1 MSSTSALWAT
11 ALLMGLVGGPH
22 CIAMCGSACVA
33 VGQASKP
40 RSKQALLGFHAGRW
54 LGYSAMGALAAASMQ
69 GIGWLSTQS
78 AALRPAWTLL
88 HVAAVALGVVL
99 MVQARQPAWLE
110 SGARQVWA
118 WTRRRLQA
126 QPAAVGAVSLRGLGV
141 AAQSSEGSAALAA
154 SAAPAALGMAWALM
168 PCGLLY
174 AALLVAGLS
183 SSVWAGAGVMALFAL
198 GTTVSL
204 ALGPWVWLRLLH
216 RAGSARQPSYRDWGV
231 RLAGL
236 SLAATAGWGLWSG
249 LVHQTAPWCV
259 VAPI

>member
-1 MSSTSALWAT
+1 MSSTLWGT

-22 CIAMCGSACVA
+22 CIAMCGAACVA
-33 VGQASKP
+33 VGQVSQP
-40 RSKQALLGFHAGRW
+40 RSTQALALFHGGRV
-54 LGYSAMGALAAASMQ
+54 LGYSALGAVAAASVQ
-69 GIGWLSTQS
+69 GIGWLSTQT

-88 HVAAVALGVVL
+88 HVAAVALGLVL

-110 SGARQVWA
+110 GGARRIWAQV
-118 WTRRRLQA
+118 
-126 QPAAVGAVSLRGLGV
+126 RGLIGPSQPGRPRTWR
-141 AAQSSEGSAALAA
+141 ARAG
-154 SAAPAALGMAWALM
+154 PAALGAAWSFM

-183 SSVWAGAGVMALFAL
+183 SSVIAGASVMALFAL

-204 ALGPWVWLRLLH
+204 ALGPWLWTRLLRSGTGH
-216 RAGSARQPSYRDWGV
+216 SPRFRDWGI

-236 SLAATAGWGLWSG
+236 SLAASAAWGLWSG

-259 VAPI
+259 VPGA

>member
-1 MSSTSALWAT
+1 MSTANTLWAT

-22 CIAMCGSACVA
+22 CIAMCGAACAA
-33 VGQASKP
+33 VGQAGKP
-40 RSKQALLGFHAGRW
+40 RSTRALMSFHAGRL

-69 GIGWLSTQS
+69 GVGWLSTQS

-88 HVAAVALGVVL
+88 HVAAVALGLVL

-110 SGARQVWA
+110 AGARRVWA
-118 WTRRRLQA
+118 WSRSRF
-126 QPAAVGAVSLRGLGV
+126 QPKAVGGAHVSLRGLGFGKPTLE
-141 AAQSSEGSAALAA
+141 SPAALAV
-154 SAAPAALGMAWALM
+154 STGPAALGMAWSLM

-183 SSVWAGAGVMALFAL
+183 SSVWQGAGVMALFAL

-204 ALGPWVWLRLLH
+204 ALGPWVWMRLL
-216 RAGSARQPSYRDWGV
+216 ARSETARRPAYRDWGV
-231 RLAGL
+231 RLAGF

-249 LVHQTAPWCV
+249 LVHQTAPWCL
-259 VAPI
+259 